1 MNKVL
6 LEHIG
11 QVVKENY
18 EKVCRGRYLIT
29 GATGNIA
36 EYIIRLLLNI
46 EGVEIVAMCHSIE
59 KGNIVYS
66 DLIGSSRLR
75 LVQHDVLCEVNEE
88 YGLIDYVIHTAGI
101 CNNYICKQSPEKV
114 IETNISGTKNILEYA
129 KRSGVKKFCFISSA
143 SVYGSL
149 SSDLYCEYEQ
159 GLIDFG
165 NVNNA
170 YAYSKRIGELLCHMY
185 EEYFPV
191 VIVRPFHIIESGM
204 IKEKSSMLGSF
215 FNRAS
220 CNKDIII
227 NTQGTQKRNF
237 TFVIDVAMIIILL
250 TATGRGVYNIGNPNG
265 TEDVLS
271 MAKIVRDTVNKSVNI
286 KCNNEWS
293 AKPSN
298 NIDMVP
304 NLNRLKAFIEDY
316 QFFDVAEAIKICIEV
331 LETEA

>member
-227 NTQGTQKRNF
+227 N
-237 TFVIDVAMIIILL
+237 
-250 TATGRGVYNIGNPNG
+250 RGVYNIGNPNG